1 VSGLLGRAKRFHFV
15 GIGGIGMSGL
25 AELLVNLGYEVS
37 GSDMHRTDITARLES
52 IGARIFEGHEA
63 KNAANAEVL
72 VYSSAVKPSNPEV
85 SASRERGIAVLPRAQ
100 LLAEL
105 MELRHGIAVA
115 GAHGKTTTT
124 SMIAIVLDVAGLDP
138 TAVIGGR
145 VSVFGGNARLG
156 HGKYLVAEAD
166 ESDRSFLR
174 LRPQLAV
181 MTNIDREHMDAYRDF
196 ADLQNA
202 FVDFA
207 NRVPPTGAVVMC
219 LDDPRLKA
227 LRPSMR
233 ARTIAYG
240 FSPDADVSAS
250 DVRLEGFGSTSNVK
264 GLGELRLAVPGRYN
278 VLNAL
283 GAVAVGRELGLDWNT
298 IAHALGS
305 FHGVERRFQ
314 KRGEVNGVLVVEDY
328 GHHPTEIAAVI
339 AAARPVT
346 KGRLI
351 VAFQPHRFTRT
362 QSLMND
368 FGPGFAGAD
377 EVVLTDI
384 YPAGEDPIPGVNV
397 ESLAA
402 AVRSAFGGEVHVV
415 ELLADVPRALGRIAR
430 SGDLI
435 LLFGAG
441 SIGAIWPAVLDEIRN

>member
-1 VSGLLGRAKRFHFV
+1 LLGRAKRFHFV

-25 AELLVNLGYEVS
+25 AELLMNLGYEVS

-63 KNAANAEVL
+63 KNAANADVL
-72 VYSSAVKPSNPEV
+72 VYSSAVKPSNSEV
-85 SASRERGIAVLPRAQ
+85 TAARDRGIAVLPRAQ

-105 MELRHGIAVA
+105 MELGHGIAVA

-145 VSVFGGNARLG
+145 VSVFGSNARLG

-174 LRPQLAV
+174 LRPQIAV
-181 MTNIDREHMDAYRDF
+181 ITNLDREHMDAYRDF

-202 FVDFA
+202 FVEFA
-207 NRVPPTGAVVMC
+207 NSVPSTGAVVMC

-278 VLNAL
+278 ALNAL
-283 GAVAVGRELGLDWNT
+283 GAVAVARELGLDWNT
-298 IAHALGS
+298 IARALGS

-314 KRGEVNGVLVVEDY
+314 KRGEANGVSVVEDY

>member
-1 VSGLLGRAKRFHFV
+1 VSGLLGRATRFHFV

-37 GSDMHRTDITARLES
+37 GSDMHLTDTTARLES

-72 VYSSAVKPSNPEV
+72 VYSSAVKPSNPEM
-85 SASRERGIAVLPRAQ
+85 SAARERGIAMLPRAE

-145 VSVFGGNARLG
+145 VSVFGSNARLG
-156 HGKYLVAEAD
+156 RGRYLVAEAD
-166 ESDRSFLR
+166 ESDRSFLH

-207 NRVPPTGAVVMC
+207 NRVPSTGAVVIC
-219 LDDPRLKA
+219 VDDPRLKA
-227 LRPSMR
+227 LRHSIR

-264 GLGELRLAVPGRYN
+264 GLGELRLAVPGRHN
-278 VLNAL
+278 ALNAL
-283 GAVAVGRELGLDWNT
+283 AAVAVGRELGLDWNT
-298 IAHALGS
+298 IARALGS

-314 KRGEVNGVLVVEDY
+314 KRGEANGILVVEDY

-351 VAFQPHRFTRT
+351 AAFQPHRFSRT

-402 AVRSAFGGEVHVV
+402 AVRGAFGGEVHVV
-415 ELLADVPRALGRIAR
+415 KPLADVPRALGRIAR

-441 SIGAIWPAVLDEIRN
+441 SIGEIWPAVLDEIEN